1 MENKYLLEDALW
13 KMAYFSES
21 DPDEA
26 NIGTVELDNSP
37 MQNSVAE
44 TAEKSQVEVQEP
56 ELAED
61 EVTVAIELTG
71 RKPPSYQDVSISM
84 PSELFQQRTEE
95 MKTYGIHY
103 LDKWDADFSDG
114 EVFFFIAS
122 KVIVLFMNSS
132 SLGIDLGVD
141 RIKVIWKNEL
151 PELPSA
157 FGENWHPYSEPRSD
171 LELRFGRKPPSNNDI
186 LQWCRSRKLGVTTP
200 SVVVGHREDE
210 EHEDT
215 LNAGNKTCLRIR
227 RDSEDSIGS
236 EMSMSPPSSL
246 DGNEIDALDGT
257 METKHRYSLEISGRT
272 LTSSSEMRSDK
283 ETSLRGVNEVDE
295 YNHLISFCV
304 EIFVNTRQSL
314 LPDPEFD
321 AVTCITY
328 SICFDGPRPNTM
340 GTILHKIVKID

>member
-37 MQNSVAE
+37 MQNSAAE

-114 EVFFFIAS
+114 KVFFFCYCIKS
-122 KVIVLFMNSS
+122 H
-132 SLGIDLGVD
+132 SLIYEFF
-141 RIKVIWKNEL
+141 I
-151 PELPSA
+151 
-157 FGENWHPYSEPRSD
+157 
-171 LELRFGRKPPSNNDI
+171 
-186 LQWCRSRKLGVTTP
+186 
-200 SVVVGHREDE
+200 
-210 EHEDT
+210 
-215 LNAGNKTCLRIR
+215 IR
-227 RDSEDSIGS
+227 
-236 EMSMSPPSSL
+236 
-246 DGNEIDALDGT
+246 
-257 METKHRYSLEISGRT
+257 Y
-272 LTSSSEMRSDK
+272 
-283 ETSLRGVNEVDE
+283 
-295 YNHLISFCV
+295 
-304 EIFVNTRQSL
+304 
-314 LPDPEFD
+314 
-321 AVTCITY
+321 
-328 SICFDGPRPNTM
+328 
-340 GTILHKIVKID
+340 